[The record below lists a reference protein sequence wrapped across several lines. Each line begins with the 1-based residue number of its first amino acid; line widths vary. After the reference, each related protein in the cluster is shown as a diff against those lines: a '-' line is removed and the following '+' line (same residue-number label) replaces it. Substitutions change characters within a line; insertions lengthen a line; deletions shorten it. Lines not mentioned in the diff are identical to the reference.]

1 MLVWMMLR
9 ARSASRSSM
18 TQEMLISLA
27 PVGVKTLGQRSIFDG
42 FLLSCTLEMGG
53 GRGGS

>member
-1 MLVWMMLR
+1 MLVWIILR

-27 PVGVKTLGQRSIFDG
+27 PA
-42 FLLSCTLEMGG
+42 GG
-53 GRGGS
+53 KKGCQISLQHFRGREKKNIKKKGKREG